1 MELAGPGDI
10 VELTDGIYEEQ
21 LESVRD
27 GEENN
32 AIVVTGGIDAVIMS
46 PSSPSVVISHSYV
59 HLVVSILTSGYHITV
74 IIFSS
79 RYVPLVREGT
89 AISHLQH
96 PSQRTIPAWR
106 LSGCTTILSGE

>member
-1 MELAGPGDI
+1 MELAGPGDT

-27 GEENN
+27 GEEKN

-46 PSSPSVVISHSYV
+46 PSSPSVVITHSYV
-59 HLVVSILTSGYHITV
+59 HLVVSILTSGYHMTV
-74 IIFSS
+74 IIFPS
-79 RYVPLVREGT
+79 RYVPLVREEET
-89 AISHLQH
+89 VSRLQH

-106 LSGCTTILSGE
+106 VSGCTIILSGE

>member
-1 MELAGPGDI
+1 MHDYLQAMELAGPGDT

-46 PSSPSVVISHSYV
+46 PSSPSVVITHSYV
-59 HLVVSILTSGYHITV
+59 HLVVSILTSGYYITN
-74 IIFSS
+74 IIYLS
-79 RYVPLVREGT
+79 RHVPLVRERVT
-89 AISHLQH
+89 VSRSQQH
-96 PSQRTIPAWR
+96 PS
-106 LSGCTTILSGE
+106 